1 MLCHLLLSA
10 LPETCLGARG
20 ACPELPPS
28 ALPPGLT
35 GLFVQPAWVGCSA
48 RRSQPGLDFV
58 PNPAFW
64 VLQGSEQL
72 IMNLIRGG
80 EQKPQSDL
88 GFSLTSS
95 LSSDGLST
103 GCSRWSTK
111 DASCAGAAGA
121 GAGQLAGHLTSLE
134 ARLPGWLPSLCLSPT
149 PHPPRPSLLD
159 PAGGWERLT
168 GQHMTKEGFGR
179 GSRGQCPRSA
189 LPVQDHGV
197 PYQINSIAWRL
208 TSRRDICQQ
217 TLAPPPPIS
226 ILPQIKPGYLG
237 LGSAGST
244 ISGCSTMSSHRTKS
258 RGSSLFE
265 ILGGM
270 GFLP

>member
-20 ACPELPPS
+20 ACPQLPPS

-35 GLFVQPAWVGCSA
+35 GLFVQPAWIGCSA
-48 RRSQPGLDFV
+48 RRRQPGLDFV

-72 IMNLIRGG
+72 IMNLIRG

-121 GAGQLAGHLTSLE
+121 GAGQLAGHLTSLA
-134 ARLPGWLPSLCLSPT
+134 ARLPGWLPSLCLSST

-189 LPVQDHGV
+189 LPVQDHGG
-197 PYQINSIAWRL
+197 PLPNKLNRL
-208 TSRRDICQQ
+208 AAHVKERYLSTNPS
-217 TLAPPPPIS
+217 APPPNKHTSPNQTWLSRIG
-226 ILPQIKPGYLG
+226 LCWKYYFRLLHDVQPQD
-237 LGSAGST
+237 
-244 ISGCSTMSSHRTKS
+244 
-258 RGSSLFE
+258 
-265 ILGGM
+265 
-270 GFLP
+270 